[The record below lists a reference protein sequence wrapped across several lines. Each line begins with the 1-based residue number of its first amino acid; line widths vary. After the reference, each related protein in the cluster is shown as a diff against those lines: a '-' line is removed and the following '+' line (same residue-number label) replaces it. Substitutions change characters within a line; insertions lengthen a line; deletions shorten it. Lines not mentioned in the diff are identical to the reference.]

1 MSSFD
6 SRVILITGAASGIG
20 AETAKHL
27 ASLGGY
33 LAIVDCNS
41 KHLDDVAKEIIDAGY
56 HTPFSIVAD
65 VTQDAEHI
73 INETIER
80 FGKLHVLINNVGIIG
95 AQGLINL
102 DMADYDRIMNI
113 NVRSAVVLS
122 KLAVPYLA
130 ETKGNIVNVSS
141 ITGTRARPARLAYS
155 MSKAALN
162 QFTKCIAVEL
172 GPRGIRVNAV
182 NPAMI
187 NTSLTE
193 TPSERL
199 NYLINSYPLRR
210 IGETADVARAIAYLA
225 SDDAHFITGNL
236 FGIDGGALAANI
248 I

>member
-1 MSSFD
+1 MSFNGK
-6 SRVILITGAASGIG
+6 VILITGAASGIG

-41 KHLDDVAKEIIDAGY
+41 DRLDCVAKEIIESGF
-56 HTPFSIVAD
+56 HTPFSVVAD
-65 VTQDAEHI
+65 VTQNAEHI
-73 INETIER
+73 INETIEQ
-80 FGKLHVLINNVGIIG
+80 FGKLDVLINNVGVIG
-95 AQGLINL
+95 AQGLMNL
-102 DMADYDRIMNI
+102 SMDDYDRIMNT
-113 NVRSAVVLS
+113 NVRSVVVLS
-122 KLAVPYLA
+122 KLAVPHLV

-172 GPRGIRVNAV
+172 GPKGIRVNAV

-193 TPSERL
+193 IPSERL
-199 NYLINSYPLRR
+199 NYLMNSYPLRR
-210 IGETADVARAIAYLA
+210 VGETSDVARAIAYLA
-225 SDDAHFITGNL
+225 SDDANFITGNL
-236 FGIDGGALAANI
+236 FGIDGGALAANVI
-248 I
+248 